1 MRNPARAWFVGESR
15 CLGSSL
21 DADFRRHD
29 QRGDHKAVRDR
40 GIPEGEIQR
49 LMTAAEGVRTYELA
63 SPSAARVSGPGRTRG
78 PKYVVKK
85 GRTRAG
91 RTCSSFLGP
100 SRNGD
105 SRSSTRAVISSFN
118 ASYVSSRTHSGLH
131 LFHRR
136 TAAITF
142 PVFRKSKLHG
152 CFVVAN
158 TWVNSAPKKKISE
171 E

>member
-1 MRNPARAWFVGESR
+1 MDTRLIHSVGRSGNQPR
-15 CLGSSL
+15 
-21 DADFRRHD
+21 
-29 QRGDHKAVRDR
+29 KT
-40 GIPEGEIQR
+40 GILKNLR
-49 LMTAAEGVRTYELA
+49 KNLLELLR
-63 SPSAARVSGPGRTRG
+63 S
-78 PKYVVKK
+78 
-85 GRTRAG
+85 
-91 RTCSSFLGP
+91 

-131 LFHRR
+131 LFQRR

-142 PVFRKSKLHG
+142 LVLRTSKLHG